1 MVWLMKPETV
11 PEKIL
16 VMFLAIALFA
26 LVMGLVLS
34 VVDRPRLP
42 KWIPVTGYLGPSLA
56 LITFGLLWP
65 GILTIKNSFM
75 NAAETGFVGLE
86 NYVTIFTDAQFLIV
100 LRNTFMWVALVPTVA
115 TAVGL
120 IYAILVDRTR
130 FEKVA
135 KMLIFLPMA
144 ISMVGASIIWKFMY
158 EYKPKGASQIGLINQ
173 VLVSLGMEPQQF
185 LLVPVLN
192 TLMLIVVMIWIQ
204 AGFAM
209 TVLSAAI
216 KAIPDEI
223 IEAAKVDGVTGM
235 KLFWWVTIPS
245 VRPAIIVV
253 LTTIAMGTLKAFDIV
268 QATTVYVM
276 TGGQFD
282 SSVIANEFYT
292 QSFNRGQP
300 NIGAAL
306 AVILFIFIMPVIVYN
321 VRQMRISEGE
331 R

>member
-1 MVWLMKPETV
+1 MLWLMKPETV
-11 PEKIL
+11 PEKIF

-26 LVMGLVLS
+26 LVMGIVLA

-42 KWIPVTGYLGPSLA
+42 KWVPVVGYLGPAVL

-65 GILTIKNSFM
+65 GLLTIKQSFFDRQ
-75 NAAETGFVGLE
+75 NIQFVGLE
-86 NYVTIFTDAQFLIV
+86 NYVRIFTDTLFLTV
-100 LRNTFMWVALVPTVA
+100 LRNTFFWVLIVPLGATVL
-115 TAVGL
+115 GL
-120 IYAILVDRTR
+120 IYAVLVDRTP
-130 FEKVA
+130 FEKLA
-135 KMLIFLPMA
+135 KTLIFLPMA

-158 EYKPKGASQIGLINQ
+158 EYKPEGVNQIGLINQ
-173 VLVSLGMEPQQF
+173 IVVMFGGEPQQF
-185 LLVPVLN
+185 LLAPPQN
-192 TLMLIVVMIWIQ
+192 TFMLIIVMIWIQ

-223 IEAAKVDGVTGM
+223 IEAAKVDGATGM
-235 KLFWWVTIPS
+235 RLFWWVTIPS

-268 QATTVYVM
+268 YTM

-282 SSVIANEFYT
+282 TSVIANEFYT
-292 QSFNRGQP
+292 QSFTQDQP

-306 AVILFIFIMPVIVYN
+306 AVLLFIIVTPIIVYN

>member
-1 MVWLMKPETV
+1 MVWLMKPESV
-11 PEKIL
+11 PEKIM
-16 VMFLAIALFA
+16 VMLFAIALFA
-26 LVMGLVLS
+26 LVMGLVLAI
-34 VVDRPRLP
+34 VDRPKLP
-42 KWIPVTGYLGPSLA
+42 KWVPITGYLGPSLA
-56 LITFGLLWP
+56 LIVFGLLWP
-65 GILTIKNSFM
+65 GILTVKNSFM
-75 NAAETGFVGLE
+75 DASETQFVGLA
-86 NYVTIFTDAQFLIV
+86 NYVRIFTDAQFLTV
-100 LRNTFMWVALVPTVA
+100 LRNTLLWVLLVPTLA

-130 FEKVA
+130 FEKIA
-135 KMLIFLPMA
+135 KMMIFLPMA

-158 EYKPKGASQIGLINQ
+158 EYKPAGANQIGLFNQ
-173 VLVSLGMEPQQF
+173 ILVWLGLPPQQF
-185 LLVPVLN
+185 LLVPLLN

-235 KLFWWVTIPS
+235 RLFWWVTVPS
-245 VRPAIIVV
+245 VRPAIVVV
-253 LTTIAMGTLKAFDIV
+253 LTTIAMGTLKAFDI
-268 QATTVYVM
+268 VYVM

-292 QSFNRGQP
+292 QSFNQGQP

-306 AVILFIFIMPVIVYN
+306 AVILFIFIMPIIIYN
-321 VRQMRISEGE
+321 VRQMRVSEGE

>member
-1 MVWLMKPETV
+1 MKPETV
-11 PEKIL
+11 PEKIF

-26 LVMGLVLS
+26 LVMGLVLA

-42 KWIPVTGYLGPSLA
+42 KWVPVIGYLGPA
-56 LITFGLLWP
+56 VVLITLGLLWP
-65 GILTIKNSFM
+65 GLLTIKQSFFDRR
-75 NAAETGFVGLE
+75 NIDFVGLD
-86 NYVTIFTDAQFLIV
+86 NYVRIFTDTLFLTV
-100 LRNTFMWVALVPTVA
+100 LRNTFFWVLIVPLGATVL
-115 TAVGL
+115 GL
-120 IYAILVDRTR
+120 IYAVLVDRTP
-130 FEKVA
+130 FEKLA
-135 KMLIFLPMA
+135 KTLIFLPMA

-158 EYKPKGASQIGLINQ
+158 EYKPEGTNQIGLINQ
-173 VLVSLGMEPQQF
+173 IVVTFGGEPQQF
-185 LLVPVLN
+185 LLAPPQN
-192 TLMLIVVMIWIQ
+192 TFMLIIVMIWIQ

-223 IEAAKVDGVTGM
+223 IEAAKVDGATGM
-235 KLFWWVTIPS
+235 RLFWWVTIPS

-268 QATTVYVM
+268 YTM

-282 SSVIANEFYT
+282 TSVIANEFYT
-292 QSFNRGQP
+292 QSFTQDQP

-306 AVILFIFIMPVIVYN
+306 AVLLFIIVTPIIVYN

>member
-1 MVWLMKPETV
+1 MKPETV
-11 PEKIL
+11 PEKIF

-26 LVMGLVLS
+26 LVMGLVLA

-42 KWIPVTGYLGPSLA
+42 KWVPVVGYLGPAVL

-65 GILTIKNSFM
+65 GLLTIKQSFFDRQ
-75 NAAETGFVGLE
+75 NIQFVALD
-86 NYVTIFTDAQFLIV
+86 NYVRIFTDTLFLTV
-100 LRNTFMWVALVPTVA
+100 LRNTFFWVLIVPVGATVL
-115 TAVGL
+115 GL
-120 IYAILVDRTR
+120 IYAVLVDRTP
-130 FEKVA
+130 FEKLA
-135 KMLIFLPMA
+135 KTLIFLPMA

-158 EYKPKGASQIGLINQ
+158 EYKPEGVNQIGLINQ
-173 VLVSLGMEPQQF
+173 IVVSFGGEPQQF
-185 LLVPVLN
+185 LLAPPQN
-192 TLMLIVVMIWIQ
+192 TFMLIIVMIWIQ

-223 IEAAKVDGVTGM
+223 IEAAKVDGATGM
-235 KLFWWVTIPS
+235 RLFWWVTIPS

-268 QATTVYVM
+268 YTM

-282 SSVIANEFYT
+282 TSVIANEFYT
-292 QSFNRGQP
+292 QSFTQDQP

-306 AVILFIFIMPVIVYN
+306 AVLLFIIVTPIIVYN

>member
-1 MVWLMKPETV
+1 MLWLMKPETV
-11 PEKIL
+11 PEKIF

-26 LVMGLVLS
+26 LVMGIVLA

-42 KWIPVTGYLGPSLA
+42 KWVPVVGYLGPAVL

-65 GILTIKNSFM
+65 GLLTIKQSFFDRQ
-75 NAAETGFVGLE
+75 NIQFVGLE
-86 NYVTIFTDAQFLIV
+86 NYVRIFTDTLFLTV
-100 LRNTFMWVALVPTVA
+100 LRNTFFWVLIVPIGATVL
-115 TAVGL
+115 GL
-120 IYAILVDRTR
+120 IYAVLVDRTP
-130 FEKVA
+130 FEKLA
-135 KMLIFLPMA
+135 KTLIFLPMA

-158 EYKPKGASQIGLINQ
+158 EYKPEGVNQIGLINQ
-173 VLVSLGMEPQQF
+173 IVVMFGGEPQQF
-185 LLVPVLN
+185 LLAPPQN
-192 TLMLIVVMIWIQ
+192 TFMLIIVMIWIQ

-223 IEAAKVDGVTGM
+223 IEAAKVDGATGM
-235 KLFWWVTIPS
+235 RLFWWVTIPS

-268 QATTVYVM
+268 YTM

-282 SSVIANEFYT
+282 TSVIANEFYT
-292 QSFNRGQP
+292 QSFTQDQP

-306 AVILFIFIMPVIVYN
+306 AVLLFIIVTPIIVYN

>member
-1 MVWLMKPETV
+1 MLWLMKPETV

-26 LVMGLVLS
+26 LVMGLILA
-34 VVDRPRLP
+34 VVDRPKLP
-42 KWIPVTGYLGPSLA
+42 KWVPVIGYLGPAVL

-65 GILTIKNSFM
+65 GILTIKNSFFDA
-75 NAAETGFVGLE
+75 NGTVFLGLD
-86 NYVTIFTDAQFLIV
+86 NYTRIFTDSAFLIV
-100 LRNTFMWVALVPTVA
+100 LRNTFLWVLVVPTVA
-115 TAVGL
+115 TALGL
-120 IYAILVDRTR
+120 IYAVLVDRTR
-130 FEKVA
+130 AEKFA
-135 KMLIFLPMA
+135 KTLIFLPMA
-144 ISMVGASIIWKFMY
+144 ISMVGASIIWKFMF
-158 EYKPKGASQIGLINQ
+158 EYKTKSAPQIGLINQ
-173 VLVSLGMEPQQF
+173 VVIWLGGEPQQW
-185 LLVPVLN
+185 LLNPPLN
-192 TLMLIVVMIWIQ
+192 TFMLIMVMIWIQ

-245 VRPAIIVV
+245 VRPAVIVV
-253 LTTIAMGTLKAFDIV
+253 LTTIAMGTLKAFDV
-268 QATTVYVM
+268 VYTM

-282 SSVIANEFYT
+282 TSIIANEFYT
-292 QSFNRGQP
+292 QSFNRSEYG
-300 NIGAAL
+300 IGAAL
-306 AVILFIFIMPVIVYN
+306 AVLLFVLVTPIVVYN

>member
-1 MVWLMKPETV
+1 MVWLMKPESV

-16 VMFLAIALFA
+16 VMFFAIALFA
-26 LVMGLVLS
+26 LVVGLVLA
-34 VVDRPRLP
+34 VVDRPKFP
-42 KWIPVTGYLGPSLA
+42 KWVPVTGYLGPALV

-65 GILTIKNSFM
+65 GILTIRNSFM
-75 NAAETGFVGLE
+75 DANETAFIGLD
-86 NYVTIFTDAQFLIV
+86 NYVRIFTDAQFLTV
-100 LRNTFMWVALVPTVA
+100 LRNTLLWVALVPTVA

-120 IYAILVDRTR
+120 VYAILVDRTR

-135 KMLIFLPMA
+135 KTLIFLPMA

-158 EYKPKGASQIGLINQ
+158 EYKPKEADQMGLVNQ
-173 VLVSLGMEPQQF
+173 VLVWLGLEPQQF

-192 TLMLIVVMIWIQ
+192 TLMLIVVMVWIQ

-235 KLFWWVTIPS
+235 RLFWWITVPS
-245 VRPAIIVV
+245 VRPAIVVV
-253 LTTIAMGTLKAFDIV
+253 LTTIAMGTLKAFDV
-268 QATTVYVM
+268 VYVM

-306 AVILFIFIMPVIVYN
+306 AVILFVFILPIIVYN

>member
-16 VMFLAIALFA
+16 VMVAAIALFA
-26 LVMGLVLS
+26 LVMGLVLA

-42 KWIPVTGYLGPSLA
+42 KWVPVTGYLGPALL

-65 GILTIKNSFM
+65 GILTIKSSFM
-75 NAAETGFVGLE
+75 DAAEQQFVGMA
-86 NYVTIFTDAQFLIV
+86 NYARIFTDAEFLTVI
-100 LRNTFMWVALVPTVA
+100 RNTFMWVLLVPTVA

-120 IYAILVDRTR
+120 VYAILVDRTR
-130 FEKVA
+130 FEKQA
-135 KMLIFLPMA
+135 KTLIFLPMA

-158 EYKPKGASQIGLINQ
+158 EYKPTGANQIGLFNQ
-173 VLVSLGMEPQQF
+173 VLVWLGLEPQQF

-235 KLFWWVTIPS
+235 RLFWWVTVPS
-245 VRPAIIVV
+245 VRPAIVVV

-268 QATTVYVM
+268 YVM
-276 TGGQFD
+276 TGGQFA

-306 AVILFIFIMPVIVYN
+306 AVILFIFVLPIIIYN

>member
-1 MVWLMKPETV
+1 MVWLMKPESV

-16 VMFLAIALFA
+16 VMFFAIALFA
-26 LVMGLVLS
+26 LVMGLVLA

-42 KWIPVTGYLGPSLA
+42 KWVPVSGYLGPSLV
-56 LITFGLLWP
+56 LIVFGLLWP

-75 NAAETGFVGLE
+75 DANETQFVGLA
-86 NYVTIFTDAQFLIV
+86 NYARIFTDAQFLVV
-100 LRNTFMWVALVPTVA
+100 LRNTLLWVLLVPTVS

-120 IYAILVDRTR
+120 VYAILVDRTR
-130 FEKVA
+130 FEKLA
-135 KMLIFLPMA
+135 KTLIFLPMA

-158 EYKPKGASQIGLINQ
+158 QYKPAGTDQIGLFNQ
-173 VLVSLGMEPQQF
+173 IFVWLGLPPQQF

-268 QATTVYVM
+268 YVM

-292 QSFNRGQP
+292 QSFNQGQP

-306 AVILFIFIMPVIVYN
+306 AVILFIFIMPIIVYN